1 MSEYEPLIF
10 TEGRGAVLVDDHG
23 QELIDGVS
31 SLWCNVHGHQHPV
44 LDQAIRDQLDRV
56 AHVTMLGAS
65 TPSTIE
71 LAHRL
76 TQAAPGSLSH
86 VFFSSDGAAGVEV
99 ALKLAFQ
106 YWQQRPDARPEKT
119 QFIALES
126 AYHGDTLG
134 SVSVGGVAR
143 FHEMFRPLLFHV
155 ERAPLP
161 DAYRLPPGLSPDQA
175 AEFYLLGVRD
185 ILERHHDHIAALVM
199 EPLIQCAAGMVKHP
213 AGYLRGVRELTRE
226 FDVLLIVD
234 EVATGFGRTGR
245 LFACEHEE
253 VEPDLLCLGKGLT
266 GGYLPMAA
274 TLASDEIWSAFLA
287 DYAESKHFFHGHTYS
302 GNALAAAVSLASL
315 KLFETDQVLEH
326 VQQRAQQLAS
336 RLERIQALP
345 FVGDTR
351 QVGLIGAI
359 ELSQDPS
366 QQTPFPWTER
376 KGQQVCDVARNHG
389 VFLRPLGSI
398 VVVMP
403 PLCISAAQ
411 LDQIMDA
418 IEAGIHSLNGN

>member
-10 TEGRGAVLVDDHG
+10 TEGRGAVLVDDQGH
-23 QELIDGVS
+23 ELIDGVS

-44 LDQAIRDQLDRV
+44 LDQAIKDQLQRV

-65 TPSTIE
+65 TPATIE
-71 LAHRL
+71 LAQRL
-76 TQAAPGSLSH
+76 TEVAPGDLAH

-106 YWQQRPDARPEKT
+106 YWQQRPDPRPEKT
-119 QFIALES
+119 QFLALQN

-155 ERAPLP
+155 ERAQLP
-161 DAYRLPPGLSPDQA
+161 DSYRLPPNLPAEQA
-175 AEFYLLGVRD
+175 AEFYLLSVRS
-185 ILERHHDHIAALVM
+185 ILEQHHEHLAAMVM

-213 AGYLRGVRELTRE
+213 EGYLRGVRELTRE

-274 TLASDEIWSAFLA
+274 TLASDEIWNAFLA
-287 DYAESKHFFHGHTYS
+287 DYTESKHFFHGHTYS
-302 GNALAAAVSLASL
+302 GNALGAAVALASL
-315 KLFETDQVLEH
+315 QLFQTEDVLERTRT
-326 VQQRAQQLAS
+326 RASQLAE
-336 RLERIQALP
+336 RLERIQSME
-345 FVGDTR
+345 FVGDVR

-359 ELSQDPS
+359 ELSPEPEQKL
-366 QQTPFPWTER
+366 PFPWTER
-376 KGQQVCDVARNHG
+376 KGHQVCDVARQHG

-403 PLCISAAQ
+403 PLCVSEQQ

-418 IEAGIHSLNGN
+418 VEAGVRSLG